1 MSTATP
7 ARERIDRPTAS
18 AVVSARSR
26 TRIASFPP
34 VLTANPYQRLL
45 YAELARAG
53 LELTLRPRLKLA
65 WLWRHRRTVGLLHFH
80 WPEAYYRYGARRRHA
95 LTSWPLLGLFA
106 LRLAVA
112 KALGYRVAWT
122 IHQVQPHESASALLE
137 RTGSRV
143 LASASDVMLAHDLA
157 TADRA
162 RAVLGRRADG
172 IVVVPHGSYVG
183 VYPEGRPREVVRDEL
198 GLAHDS
204 FAFLCFGDLRAYKEV
219 ELLLDAFADAALR
232 SATLVLA
239 GGSKSERIT
248 RLAEEAEADPRIRT
262 RLGFVPEDRVAE
274 LFGACDVAVLPRGDG
289 GTSGSLIL
297 ALSLGL
303 PVIAARTRSYEELAG
318 GEEAGWLFAPGDR
331 RSLRTALQ
339 AAAADPDEAR
349 RRGANALRQAQRLAW
364 PEIGERTAAIF
375 LEAMDARG

>member
-1 MSTATP
+1 
-7 ARERIDRPTAS
+7 
-18 AVVSARSR
+18 
-26 TRIASFPP
+26 
-34 VLTANPYQRLL
+34 
-45 YAELARAG
+45 
-53 LELTLRPRLKLA
+53 
-65 WLWRHRRTVGLLHFH
+65 
-80 WPEAYYRYGARRRHA
+80 
-95 LTSWPLLGLFA
+95 
-106 LRLAVA
+106 
-112 KALGYRVAWT
+112 
-122 IHQVQPHESASALLE
+122 
-137 RTGSRV
+137 
-143 LASASDVMLAHDLA
+143 MLAHDVA

-162 RAVLGRRADG
+162 RAVFGRRADG

-318 GEEAGWLFAPGDR
+318 GDEAGWLFAPGNR
-331 RSLRTALQ
+331 SSLRTALQ

-375 LEAMDARG
+375 LEAMEARG